1 MKDNIFKNLRGF
13 HLATLFVINIAL
25 LASCEKDSY
34 KSYGF
39 DSDFGKNS
47 SGLTIM
53 SIGTNTTFIR
63 LSGNIFMDSGEMK
76 VEFTDPD
83 GFIVYNRNFFA
94 PGNYFVNETF
104 KAPHGIWKLRYTS
117 LEGTGSIDL
126 HANFR

>member
-1 MKDNIFKNLRGF
+1 MKANRFNNLRDF
-13 HLATLFVINIAL
+13 RLVALFVISIAL

-47 SGLTIM
+47 SGLTMM
-53 SIGTNTTFIR
+53 SIGSNNTFIK
-63 LSGNIFMDSGEMK
+63 LSGNIFMDTGEMK
-76 VEFTDPD
+76 VEFVDSE
-83 GFIVYNRNFFA
+83 GFIVYNRDFFA

-104 KAPHGIWKLRYTS
+104 KASHGMWKLRYTS